1 MGTCRKRAGT
11 AELMK
16 WYALAQVGDG
26 GFTL

>member
-1 MGTCRKRAGT
+1 MGTAENEPGT